1 MKKKN
6 YDRCQSQ
13 LVELT
18 KKKEGYLLVHL
29 YIDVVSILDLQK
41 YERKK
46 ERFFTMV
53 NEDKNEEALFFLD

>member
-1 MKKKN
+1 MKKN
-6 YDRCQSQ
+6 DDGCQSQ

-53 NEDKNEEALFFLD
+53 NEEKNDEEALFFLD